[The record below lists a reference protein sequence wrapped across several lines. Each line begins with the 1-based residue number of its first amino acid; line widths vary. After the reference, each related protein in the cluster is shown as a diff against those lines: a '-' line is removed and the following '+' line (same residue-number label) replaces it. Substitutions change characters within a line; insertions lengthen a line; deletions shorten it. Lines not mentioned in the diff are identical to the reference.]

1 MKRLLVIWA
10 LLLSILTFPAA
21 PTQAAD
27 NCGVGGQL
35 PATFD
40 YMNAP
45 ADPTSTTA
53 FAGAKKLGELRVSN
67 DTTWASFYVSPFT
80 GEGLFPGEIETY
92 FFYWSSDS
100 GKSWNCTR
108 AYASGTTVTLQPNTD
123 YVGIV
128 VAQAR
133 TGKGIS
139 TITKFSTKK
148 IIKKIC
154 ATGKVALSVNF
165 NSPLK
170 QYDVRLSYKDLT
182 NEEKSLEYILE
193 VSTDNWK
200 TKAVFKDPIS
210 LYIAYRSI
218 KPLKEGA
225 PHQFRLVPDASKIYV
240 VPSRLVSSYTTSGCS
255 ALEASASAVD
265 NRTECEKNPGLDK
278 CQYTVVPGE
287 NSESTVTPSPTPEAS
302 SSVKPAPLQTRITI
316 TCVKGK
322 LTKMVTAVK
331 PKCPAGYKVKK

>member
-1 MKRLLVIWA
+1 MKRILLAIV
-10 LLLSILTFPAA
+10 LMMSLLTFPLGQAK
-21 PTQAAD
+21 AAD

-67 DTTWASFYVSPFT
+67 DTTWASFYVSPFA
-80 GEGLFPGEIETY
+80 GEGLLPGEIETY

-100 GKSWNCTR
+100 GKNWNCTR

-123 YVGIV
+123 YVAIV

-139 TITKFSTKK
+139 TIKKFSTKK
-148 IIKKIC
+148 SVKQIC
-154 ATGKVALSVNF
+154 ASGKVLLTAIYDSSIKQF
-165 NSPLK
+165 NL
-170 QYDVRLSYKDLT
+170 QLT
-182 NEEKSLEYILE
+182 LNNLTSEEKSLQYVLE

-200 TKAVFKDPIS
+200 TKAVFKDLIS
-210 LYIAYRSI
+210 LYLPYRNV
-218 KPLKEGA
+218 KPLTDGA
-225 PHQFRLVPDASKIYV
+225 VHQFRLTPDASKVYV
-240 VPSRLVSSYTTSGCS
+240 DPNGLVTSYTAAGCNP
-255 ALEASASAVD
+255 LVASVGMTD
-265 NRTECEKNPGLDK
+265 TRTECEKNPGLDK

-287 NSESTVTPSPTPEAS
+287 NTGATPTALPSPKATLSAKS
-302 SSVKPAPLQTRITI
+302 TPAPERVTI
-316 TCVKGK
+316 TCIKGK
-322 LTKMVTAVK
+322 LTRKVIGFNPV
-331 PKCPAGYKVKK
+331 CPSGYIKK

>member
-1 MKRLLVIWA
+1 MKRILLA
-10 LLLSILTFPAA
+10 LVLLMSLLTFPVGQAK
-21 PTQAAD
+21 AAD

-53 FAGAKKLGELRVSN
+53 FAGAKKLGALIVSN
-67 DTTWASFYVSPFT
+67 DTTWGSFYVSPFT
-80 GEGLFPGEIETY
+80 GEGLLPGEIETY

-148 IIKKIC
+148 YIKKIC

-165 NSPLK
+165 YAPLK
-170 QYDVRLSYKDLT
+170 QYDVRLSHKDLT

-225 PHQFRLVPDASKIYV
+225 THQFRLVPDASKIYV
-240 VPSRLVSSYTTSGCS
+240 VPSGLVSSYTTAGCS
-255 ALEASASAVD
+255 PLEASASTVD

-287 NSESTVTPSPTPEAS
+287 NSGASPSASPTPVATT
-302 SSVKPAPLQTRITI
+302 SVKPTPIPSRITI
-316 TCVKGK
+316 TCIKGK
-322 LTKMVTAVK
+322 LTRKVIGFNPV
-331 PKCPAGYKVKK
+331 CPRGYIKK

>member
-1 MKRLLVIWA
+1 MKRILLILA
-10 LLLSILTFPAA
+10 LILSLFTFPSTLA
-21 PTQAAD
+21 QAAD

-53 FAGAKKLGELRVSN
+53 FAGAKKLGALIVSN
-67 DTTWASFYVSPFT
+67 DTTWGSFYVSPFT
-80 GEGLFPGEIETY
+80 GEGLLPGEIETY

-148 IIKKIC
+148 YIKQIC
-154 ATGKVALSVNF
+154 ATGKVSLSVNF
-165 NSPLK
+165 YAPLK
-170 QYDVRLSYKDLT
+170 QYDVRLSHKDLT

-225 PHQFRLVPDASKIYV
+225 THQFRLVPDGSKIYV
-240 VPSRLVSSYTTSGCS
+240 VPSRLVSSYTTAGCS
-255 ALEASASAVD
+255 PLEASASTVD

-287 NSESTVTPSPTPEAS
+287 NSGASPSASPTPVVTTS
-302 SSVKPAPLQTRITI
+302 IKPTPIPSRITI
-316 TCVKGK
+316 TCIKGK
-322 LTKMVTAVK
+322 LTRKVIGFNPV
-331 PKCPAGYKVKK
+331 CPRGYIKK